1 LEKEL
6 MSYSETVPLSKAKA
20 SLSEFIRRVR
30 EEHESF
36 AITHRG
42 KVEGVLLSLEEYESL
57 IETLEIL
64 SDRDLMA
71 SVRRGLEDEKTRRL
85 HAYREVFPNK

>member
-1 LEKEL
+1 

-20 SLSEFIRRVR
+20 LLSEFVRRVR

-42 KVEGVLLSLEEYESL
+42 RVEGVLLGIEEYESL

-64 SDRDLMA
+64 SDRDLVA
-71 SVRRGLEDEKTRRL
+71 SIRRGLNDEKAGRV
-85 HAYREVFPNK
+85 HPYSEVLPEK

>member
-1 LEKEL
+1 
-6 MSYSETVPLSKAKA
+6 MSYSDTVPLSKAKA
-20 SLSEFIRRVR
+20 LLSEYIRRIR

-42 KVEGVLLSLEEYESL
+42 KVEGVLLSIEEYESL

-71 SVRRGLEDEKTRRL
+71 SIRRGLRDEKTRGL
-85 HAYREVFPNK
+85 HPLKEVFPVK

>member
-1 LEKEL
+1 
-6 MSYSETVPLSKAKA
+6 MSYSETVPLSKVKA
-20 SLSEFIRRVR
+20 SLSEFVRRVK

-42 KVEGVLLSLEEYESL
+42 RVEGVLLSIEEYESL

-64 SDRDLMA
+64 SDRELMT
-71 SVRRGLEDEKTRRL
+71 SIRRGLKDEKAGRL
-85 HAYREVFPNK
+85 HPHKEVFPAK

>member
-1 LEKEL
+1 

-20 SLSEFIRRVR
+20 CLSEFIRRVR

-42 KVEGVLLSLEEYESL
+42 RVEGVLLSIEEYESL
-57 IETLEIL
+57 VETLEIL

-71 SVRRGLEDEKTRRL
+71 SICRGLKDEKAGRL
-85 HAYREVFPNK
+85 HSYTEVLPEK

>member
-1 LEKEL
+1 
-6 MSYSETVPLSKAKA
+6 MANYSETVPLSKAKA
-20 SLSEFIRRVR
+20 LLSQFIRRVR

-42 KVEGVLLSLEEYESL
+42 KVEGVLLSIEEYESL

-64 SDRDLMA
+64 SDKDLTA
-71 SVRRGLEDEKTRRL
+71 SIRRGLKDEKAGRL
-85 HAYREVFPNK
+85 HSYKEVFPDK

>member
-1 LEKEL
+1 LEKAI

-20 SLSEFIRRVR
+20 LLSEFIRRIR

-42 KVEGVLLSLEEYESL
+42 KIEGVLLSIEEYESL

-64 SDRDLMA
+64 SDRELMA
-71 SVRRGLEDEKTRRL
+71 GICRGLKDEKAGRL
-85 HAYREVFPNK
+85 HSHKEVFPDK

>member
-1 LEKEL
+1 

-20 SLSEFIRRVR
+20 SLSECVRRVR

-42 KVEGVLLSLEEYESL
+42 KIEAVLLSIEEYEGL

-64 SDRDLMA
+64 SDRELVA
-71 SVRRGLEDEKTRRL
+71 GIRRGLRDEKAGRL
-85 HAYREVFPNK
+85 HPLRDVFPGK

>member
-1 LEKEL
+1 

-20 SLSEFIRRVR
+20 HLSEFIRRVR

-36 AITHRG
+36 GITHRG
-42 KVEGVLLSLEEYESL
+42 RIEGVLLSVEEYESL

-71 SVRRGLEDEKTRRL
+71 GVRRGLRDEKAGRL
-85 HAYREVFPNK
+85 HPSREVLPQK

>member
-1 LEKEL
+1 

-20 SLSEFIRRVR
+20 SLSDFIRRVR

-42 KVEGVLLSLEEYESL
+42 KVEGVLLSIDEYESL

-64 SDRDLMA
+64 SDGDLMA
-71 SVRRGLEDEKTRRL
+71 GIRRGLRDEKAGKL
-85 HAYREVFPNK
+85 HPFNEVFPAE

>member
-1 LEKEL
+1 
-6 MSYSETVPLSKAKA
+6 MSYSDTVPLSRAKA
-20 SLSEFIRRVR
+20 LLSEYIRRVR

-42 KVEGVLLSLEEYESL
+42 KIEGVLLSVEEYESL

-71 SVRRGLEDEKTRRL
+71 SIRRGLRDEKARKL
-85 HAYREVFPNK
+85 HPYKEVFPDR

>member
-1 LEKEL
+1 
-6 MSYSETVPLSKAKA
+6 MSYSETVPLSKVKA
-20 SLSEFIRRVR
+20 SLSEFVRRVK

-42 KVEGVLLSLEEYESL
+42 RVEGVLLSIEEYESL

-64 SDRDLMA
+64 SDRELMT
-71 SVRRGLEDEKTRRL
+71 SIRRGLKDEKAGRL
-85 HAYREVFPNK
+85 HPHNEVFPDK

>member
-1 LEKEL
+1 

-20 SLSEFIRRVR
+20 CLSEFIRRVR

-42 KVEGVLLSLEEYESL
+42 RIEGVLLSIEEYESL
-57 IETLEIL
+57 VESLEIL
-64 SDRDLMA
+64 SDSELMA
-71 SVRRGLEDEKTRRL
+71 SIRRGLKDEKAGRL
-85 HAYREVFPNK
+85 HPYAEVLPEK

>member
-1 LEKEL
+1 

-20 SLSEFIRRVR
+20 LLSEFVRRVR

-42 KVEGVLLSLEEYESL
+42 RVEGVLLGIEEYESL

-64 SDRDLMA
+64 SDRELMA
-71 SVRRGLEDEKTRRL
+71 SIRRGLRDVKAGRVYPYAEVLREK
-85 HAYREVFPNK
+85 

>member
-1 LEKEL
+1 

-20 SLSEFIRRVR
+20 SLSDFIRRVR

-42 KVEGVLLSLEEYESL
+42 KVEGVLLSVEEYESL

-64 SDRDLMA
+64 SDKDLMA
-71 SVRRGLEDEKTRRL
+71 GIRRGLKDEKAGRL
-85 HAYREVFPNK
+85 HRLKEVFPEK

>member
-1 LEKEL
+1 
-6 MSYSETVPLSKAKA
+6 MADYSETVPLSKAKA
-20 SLSEFIRRVR
+20 LLSQFIRRVR

-42 KVEGVLLSLEEYESL
+42 KVEGVLLSFEEYESL

-71 SVRRGLEDEKTRRL
+71 SLRRGLKDEKAGRVHTFK
-85 HAYREVFPNK
+85 EVFPDK

>member
-1 LEKEL
+1 

-20 SLSEFIRRVR
+20 RLSEFVRRVR

-36 AITHRG
+36 GISHRG
-42 KVEGVLLSLEEYESL
+42 KVEGVLLSIDEYESL

-71 SVRRGLEDEKTRRL
+71 GIRRGLRDEKAGRL
-85 HAYREVFPNK
+85 HPLREVLPEK

>member
-1 LEKEL
+1 
-6 MSYSETVPLSKAKA
+6 MINYSETVPLSKAKA
-20 SLSEFIRRVR
+20 LLSELIRRIR

-42 KVEGVLLSLEEYESL
+42 KVEGVLLSIEEYESL

-64 SDRDLMA
+64 SDREIMA
-71 SVRRGLEDEKTRRL
+71 SIGRGLKDEKAGRL
-85 HAYREVFPNK
+85 HPHKEIFPDK

>member
-1 LEKEL
+1 

-30 EEHESF
+30 EEHETF

-42 KVEGVLLSLEEYESL
+42 KVEGVLLSIEEYESL

-64 SDRDLMA
+64 SDRELVA
-71 SVRRGLEDEKTRRL
+71 SIRRGLKDEKAGRL
-85 HAYREVFPNK
+85 HRYEEVFPDR

>member
-1 LEKEL
+1 
-6 MSYSETVPLSKAKA
+6 MSYSETVPLSKVKA
-20 SLSEFIRRVR
+20 SLSEFVRRVK

-42 KVEGVLLSLEEYESL
+42 KVEGVLLGIEEYESL

-64 SDRDLMA
+64 SDGELMT
-71 SVRRGLEDEKTRRL
+71 SIRRGLNDEKAGRL
-85 HAYREVFPNK
+85 HPQKEVFSDK

>member
-1 LEKEL
+1 

-20 SLSEFIRRVR
+20 LLSEFVRRVR

-36 AITHRG
+36 GITHRG
-42 KVEGVLLSLEEYESL
+42 KVEGVLLGIEEYESL

-64 SDRDLMA
+64 SDRDLLA
-71 SVRRGLEDEKTRRL
+71 SIRRGLKDEKAGRI
-85 HAYREVFPNK
+85 HPYKEVLPEK

>member
-1 LEKEL
+1 
-6 MSYSETVPLSKAKA
+6 MSYSETVSLSKAKA
-20 SLSEFIRRVR
+20 SISEFIRRVR

-42 KVEGVLLSLEEYESL
+42 KVEGVLLSVEEYESL

-64 SDRDLMA
+64 CDGELMA
-71 SVRRGLEDEKTRRL
+71 SIRRGLRDEKAGRL
-85 HAYREVFPNK
+85 NPYKEVFPEK